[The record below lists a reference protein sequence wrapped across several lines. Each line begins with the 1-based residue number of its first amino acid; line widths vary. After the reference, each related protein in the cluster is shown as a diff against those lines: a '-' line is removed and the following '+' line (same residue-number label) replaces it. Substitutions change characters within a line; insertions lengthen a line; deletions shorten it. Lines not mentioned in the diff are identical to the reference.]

1 MKVDRKTKVFWSVA
15 WIIVFSLWSFAL
27 LIEMVRHGVVGGIEI
42 TAASFGLGICLAVI
56 AILAIDLVS
65 TRK

>member
-1 MKVDRKTKVFWSVA
+1 MKVDKKTKVFWFVT
-15 WIIVFSLWSFAL
+15 WIIVFSLWSFAVL
-27 LIEMVRHGVVGGIEI
+27 TGIVRHGVVGGIEI